1 VDGRARGGTLSGGQ
15 RRRLGLAAL
24 LIGEWDV
31 LMLDEPTNHLDVEG
45 IAWLARH
52 LKNRWPKN
60 VGGLLVVTHD
70 RWFLDEVANSMWE
83 VHDGVVEPFEGGYA
97 AYVLQRVERDRIAA
111 AAESK
116 RQNLMRKELAWLRR
130 GAPARTSKPR
140 FRIEA
145 ANRLIADVPPVRD
158 SVKLTRMAV
167 SRLGKDVVDLEDA
180 DVRYGDRDVLRE
192 ITWRIAPGERTAILG
207 ANGAGKSTLYNVIAG
222 TLSPTAGTISL
233 SMNGSIRDITK
244 DEEYKRALYIGRI
257 FQNPLLGTAGK
268 MSLED
273 NMMICSKKGWKGLKI
288 GLNARTRSYFRSE
301 LKQLNMGLEE
311 RLSDNVEQ
319 FSGGQRQALTL
330 LMAVMSRPALLL
342 LDEHTAALDPS
353 NAALVMNLTKRFAES
368 YNLTVM
374 MVTHNM
380 QHALDYG
387 NRLIMMDK
395 GEIIFDIAGDEKKNL
410 TMDDIV
416 QRFRSIK
423 KTALTS
429 DRMILQ

>member
-1 VDGRARGGTLSGGQ
+1 M
-15 RRRLGLAAL
+15 
-24 LIGEWDV
+24 IE
-31 LMLDEPTNHLDVEG
+31 
-45 IAWLARH
+45 
-52 LKNRWPKN
+52 LKNIAITFNPGTADENTALKN
-60 VGGLLVVTHD
+60 ID
-70 RWFLDEVANSMWE
+70 
-83 VHDGVVEPFEGGYA
+83 
-97 AYVLQRVERDRIAA
+97 
-111 AAESK
+111 
-116 RQNLMRKELAWLRR
+116 
-130 GAPARTSKPR
+130 
-140 FRIEA
+140 
-145 ANRLIADVPPVRD
+145 
-158 SVKLTRMAV
+158 LTIN
-167 SRLGKDVVDLEDA
+167 K
-180 DVRYGDRDVLRE
+180 GDF
-192 ITWRIAPGERTAILG
+192 ITVIGS
-207 ANGAGKSTLYNVIAG
+207 NGAGKSTLYNVIAG

-233 SMNGSIRDITK
+233 SMNGSVRDITK

-288 GLNARTRSYFRSE
+288 GLNARTRLYFRSE

-380 QHALDYG
+380 QHALDSG

-416 QRFRSIK
+416 QRFRAIK

>member
-1 VDGRARGGTLSGGQ
+1 M
-15 RRRLGLAAL
+15 
-24 LIGEWDV
+24 IE
-31 LMLDEPTNHLDVEG
+31 
-45 IAWLARH
+45 
-52 LKNRWPKN
+52 LKNIAITFNPGTADENTALKN
-60 VGGLLVVTHD
+60 ID
-70 RWFLDEVANSMWE
+70 
-83 VHDGVVEPFEGGYA
+83 
-97 AYVLQRVERDRIAA
+97 
-111 AAESK
+111 
-116 RQNLMRKELAWLRR
+116 
-130 GAPARTSKPR
+130 
-140 FRIEA
+140 
-145 ANRLIADVPPVRD
+145 
-158 SVKLTRMAV
+158 LTIN
-167 SRLGKDVVDLEDA
+167 K
-180 DVRYGDRDVLRE
+180 GDF
-192 ITWRIAPGERTAILG
+192 ITVIGS
-207 ANGAGKSTLYNVIAG
+207 NGAGKSTLYNVIAG

-233 SMNGSIRDITK
+233 SMNGSVRDITK

-368 YNLTVM
+368 YDLTVM

-416 QRFRSIK
+416 QRFRAIK